1 MKQRRFIAWMLLVV
15 SMMMLT
21 ASVLPHHHHRHI
33 LCLHL
38 DETACECTCGDDHSH
53 EATHHEACEGHC
65 VTHFVSVSPHHA
77 QEDVT
82 PDYSS
87 CQLLYTLAD
96 ILSIPLPLDDTRAN
110 FSSIYQEKLHST
122 CWWHVIGLRAPPC
135 FVLA

>member
-1 MKQRRFIAWMLLVV
+1 MLLVV

-96 ILSIPLPLDDTRAN
+96 ILSLPLPLDDTRAY